1 MRYSSSILFAVA
13 LFVVGCSD
21 GAKPEPTDATIGPGG
36 TSDTESPENEVTQ
49 KTFSG
54 TWLVIASR
62 MDAPSEVH
70 LAVVKIGEDKDG
82 EYAGKVLD
90 SSDDVFP
97 EATLEK
103 TVVSNNSIQLQ
114 FQVGEAGQLEVHGLL
129 DGDTIYGNA
138 ATNSGLQPVRL
149 VRTDQEK
156 VEGPVGVPT
165 EGAEEFEAA
174 MQGDDSTAQLKQ
186 FAKQFNTS
194 PTALSAYIVLLAKSK
209 QTELDEAAVA
219 QIIEDFVKTGS
230 RWGARMKRNVRLD
243 SAAILA
249 QQKYLPNLAV
259 KTLLPLEKET
269 PDEEDEAF
277 TSRLKYT
284 SAMAKVISTD
294 KETQTAGAAALTEL
308 HEADLLDHRLRVALA
323 KHHDQDGDKN
333 KALQLFAEL
342 AILPEGER
350 YFAALSDDIESAPE
364 TAEHATERLWKSTKG
379 EAEGFGE
386 FHDQVYESVIH
397 RMFKSSSATPP
408 ANPAGKR
415 VSLCE
420 LFTGAACPPCVAADM
435 ATVGLEANY
444 PTSSL
449 IVLRY
454 HQHIPLPDPL
464 ANADAETR
472 LAYYEQSGTPTVI
485 LNGRQVQQIA
495 GPFAYSQLMYE
506 ELSKKVDRVV
516 GSDSKIS
523 IELSANAKDGKLS
536 LSAKVNGTKD
546 LPQSARLKLVLA
558 EGEVHFDGRNEIKRH
573 EMVVRYM
580 PAGPDGIAP
589 SEGGLSYESS
599 LELGDIKQELVDYLE
614 TTAKQYD
621 QPFALPP
628 QLRQQMP
635 NGPFPV
641 RPLELKPLHLI
652 AFVQDDASQ
661 EVLQAAIIP
670 VSGKLEY
677 PETAAEPITPPTPE
691 KGDPNSSIKAPVPG
705 SSKPTEDGP
714 SKTPTPK
721 PGDGDSAAKPKP
733 GPKLIPSGTDKP

>member
-1 MRYSSSILFAVA
+1 MRFSHLILFAGT
-13 LFVVGCSD
+13 LFFVGCGD
-21 GAKPEPTDATIGPGG
+21 GSKPKPADNASGKNG
-36 TSDTESPENEVTQ
+36 TSET
-49 KTFSG
+49 KKATFSG
-54 TWLVIASR
+54 IWMVIASR
-62 MDAPSEVH
+62 MDAPREVH
-70 LAVVKIGEDKDG
+70 LAVIKLGEDKDG
-82 EYAGKVLD
+82 KYVGKVLD
-90 SSDDVFP
+90 SSDDMFP
-97 EATLEK
+97 AATLAK
-103 TVVSNNSIQLQ
+103 TTVSDDSIQLE
-114 FQVGEAGQLEVHGLL
+114 FKVGTDGQLNIHGLL
-129 DGDTIYGNA
+129 AGDTIYGNA
-138 ATNSGLQPVRL
+138 RTVNGLQPFRL
-149 VRTDQEK
+149 VRTDQEL
-156 VEGPVGVPT
+156 VEEPVGVPT
-165 EGAEEFEAA
+165 EGAEEFEDA
-174 MQGDDSTAQLKQ
+174 MRSDDSTAQLKN
-186 FAKQFNTS
+186 FAKKFNTS

-209 QTELDEAAVA
+209 QNELKEATVS

-243 SAAILA
+243 SAAILV
-249 QQKYLPNLAV
+249 QQKYLPDLAV
-259 KTLLPLEKET
+259 KTLLPLEKES
-269 PDEEDEAF
+269 DNEEDEAF
-277 TSRLKYT
+277 TSRLIYT

-294 KETQTAGAAALTEL
+294 KETRATGAVALTEL
-308 HEADLLDHRLRVALA
+308 HEANLFDHRLRVALA
-323 KHHDQDGDKN
+323 IHHDQNGDKN
-333 KALQLFAEL
+333 KAMQLFAEL

-350 YFAALSDDIESAPE
+350 YFQGLRENKDQEPESAE
-364 TAEHATERLWKSTKG
+364 QAAARLWKSTKG
-379 EAEGFGE
+379 EAEGLDE
-386 FHDQVYESVIH
+386 FHDQVYGSVIH
-397 RMFKSSSATPP
+397 RMFKSSSAAPP

-472 LAYYEQSGTPTVI
+472 FAYYEAEATPTVV
-485 LNGRQVQQIA
+485 LNGTQVQGI
-495 GPFAYSQLMYE
+495 GGEFVYSQLMYE

-516 GSDSKIS
+516 GSNLKIS
-523 IELSANAKDGKLS
+523 IQLSANAKDGKLS

-546 LPQSARLKLVLA
+546 LPQSVRLKLVLA

-580 PAGPDGIAP
+580 PGGPDGIAP
-589 SEGGLSYESS
+589 NEDSLSYEAS
-599 LELGDIKQELVDYLE
+599 LELGEIKQELVDYLD

-641 RPLELKPLHLI
+641 RPLDLKPLHLI

-677 PETAAEPITPPTPE
+677 PETAVEPITPPAPE
-691 KGDPNSSIKAPVPG
+691 KDDPNSPIKAPVPG
-705 SSKPTEDGP
+705 STKPTEDGP
-714 SKTPTPK
+714 GKTPTPK
-721 PGDGDSAAKPKP
+721 PGDGDSAAKPKA
-733 GPKLIPSGTDKP
+733 GPKLIPPGTDKP